1 MDRRSLL
8 AIVITFAILI
18 GWEVLYMAPKRN
30 ELARRQAAELESRR
44 QADSL
49 AALERPAGAETTA
62 AAAPTAPAAPAA
74 IAGEPAASG
83 DFLAQDA
90 GRTAK
95 RITVSTG
102 RANIVLSSAGGE
114 VESVTLAEFEKKDG
128 SPVEL
133 VPEGAAGGLRL
144 SLLEKGE
151 WTGLSGAAFEVT
163 VDGAPAADGETIVL
177 GEGRD
182 SATVLFR
189 RAGEGGEAV
198 ERSYTFARGSY
209 DVSVRVAM
217 RREGALARTEGY
229 SLGWECGLPS
239 TETDRKGDL
248 RKFAALGRVGEEQY
262 RTDMAKFGK
271 TTRLEHEGT
280 VVWAGA
286 RTKYFFSALITKA
299 GKRGSGTLVLLG
311 DRAENFIG
319 CGIAYP
325 FRGDP
330 RLVEDVF
337 TWYAG
342 PLDMKALSGYGLGLE
357 RAIDMGYLRFLSV
370 GVLRLMVWMKKGI
383 PNYGLIIIIISVLT
397 KLLFYRLTHK
407 SFKSMKDMQR
417 LQPRIKEIQ
426 EKWKGDRD
434 RLNKEIMKAYKEAGV
449 SPLGGCLPLLLQMPI
464 FIALYNALGNTIEL
478 RGAPFVGWIDDLSMP
493 DTLFRWG
500 ASVPILGNEFHLLP
514 ILMGAAMI
522 AQSKLGGSPTGEGAP
537 AMQAKM
543 MNWMMPIIFTIFFYS
558 MPSGLVLYWLVNQVL
573 SVAQQY
579 IVQREI
585 ESEEQSRALAGAE
598 K

>member
-1 MDRRSLL
+1 
-8 AIVITFAILI
+8 
-18 GWEVLYMAPKRN
+18 
-30 ELARRQAAELESRR
+30 
-44 QADSL
+44 
-49 AALERPAGAETTA
+49 
-62 AAAPTAPAAPAA
+62 
-74 IAGEPAASG
+74 
-83 DFLAQDA
+83 
-90 GRTAK
+90 
-95 RITVSTG
+95 
-102 RANIVLSSAGGE
+102 
-114 VESVTLAEFEKKDG
+114 
-128 SPVEL
+128 
-133 VPEGAAGGLRL
+133 VPEGAAGGLRF
-144 SLLEKGE
+144 SVLEGGE
-151 WTGLSGAAFEVT
+151 WKSLSGAAFELF
-163 VDGAPAADGETIVL
+163 VDGSPAADGDEIAL

-189 RAGEGGEAV
+189 RAGIDGELI
-198 ERSYTFARGSY
+198 ERSYTFRRGSY
-209 DVSVRVAM
+209 EVAARVSL
-217 RREGALARTEGY
+217 RREGDLARTEAY
-229 SLGWECGLPS
+229 AIGWECGLQP
-239 TETDRKGDL
+239 TEPDLKGDL
-248 RKFAALGRVGEEQY
+248 RKFAALGKVGEELY
-262 RTDMAKFGK
+262 KADMGKFGK
-271 TTRLEHEGT
+271 ETRREYEGT

-286 RTKYFFSALITKA
+286 RTKYFFSALITEA
-299 GKRGSGTLVLLG
+299 GRRGGGTLALLG
-311 DRAENFIG
+311 DRAENRIG
-319 CGIAYP
+319 FGIGYP

-330 RLVEDVF
+330 RLVEDAF

-357 RAIDMGYLRFLSV
+357 KAIDMGYLRFLSV
-370 GVLRLMVWMKKGI
+370 GILRLMVWTKQFI
-383 PNYGLIIIIISVLT
+383 PNYGVIIIIISVLT

-449 SPLGGCLPLLLQMPI
+449 SPLGGCLPLLLQMPV

-500 ASVPILGNEFHLLP
+500 ANVPILGNEFHLLP

-522 AQSKLGGSPTGEGAP
+522 AQSKLGGSPTGGGAP
-537 AMQAKM
+537 AAQTKM
-543 MNWMMPIIFTIFFYS
+543 MNWMMPIVFTIFFYG

-585 ESEEQSRALAGAE
+585 ESGERDRALAGAE
-598 K
+598 R